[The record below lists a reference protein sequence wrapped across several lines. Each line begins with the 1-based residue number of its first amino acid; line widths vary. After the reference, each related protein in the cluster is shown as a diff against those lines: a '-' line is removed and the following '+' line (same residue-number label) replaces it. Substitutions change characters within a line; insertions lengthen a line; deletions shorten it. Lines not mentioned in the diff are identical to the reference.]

1 MDVDIG
7 CSMVIVRMLVYV
19 NLAAMQVFVCVYV
32 HINATYC
39 VGGVQWH
46 EVYFA
51 YISYRQNILYRHV

>member
-7 CSMVIVRMLVYV
+7 CSMVLVRMLVYV
-19 NLAAMQVFVCVYV
+19 KIADMQVFVCVYV

-39 VGGVQWH
+39 VGGVQCTQ
-46 EVYFA
+46 VYFA